1 MRRSHSNWIAP
12 RYFTRKRSD
21 EEKQRQAEAKVVH
34 RTTKEAAPVVDAPA
48 PSSAPPPGAATP
60 DTFEYD
66 EEVAQNTYQRRLD
79 MEQKELK
86 KLYDGGAT
94 DDTWEVQSRKRKI
107 EHFRKLDR

>member
-1 MRRSHSNWIAP
+1 MRGSHSNWIAK
-12 RYFTRKRSD
+12 RFFTRKRSD
-21 EEKQRQAEAKVVH
+21 EEKQMQAEARAVG
-34 RTTKEAAPVVDAPA
+34 RAAEQAAPVVDTPA

-66 EEVAQNTYQRRLD
+66 EGVAQNTYQRRLD

-94 DDTWEVQSRKRKI
+94 DHTWDVQTRKRKI
-107 EHFRKLDR
+107 EHFRSLLG